1 MFKKKLAISITM
13 WFTVLTV
20 AAQCRASQAVQKAM
34 TVEVEKVVTVE
45 AKREAEKAVTV
56 EVTAKPATTPPAST
70 TQAVTTTNETMT
82 EANEGT
88 QKAMLTYQSMEFQDG
103 TTLRYAVLTPENF
116 DTTQTYPILLAFP
129 PGGQTQDLVQWA
141 LDSYWADQAIKR
153 GWIVLSP
160 VAPGGQLFF
169 QGSETLIP
177 QFLERTS
184 EMYRPEGGKYHI
196 AGVSNGGIS
205 AFRVA
210 LQNPDKTQSL
220 LVLPGFPRTPEEFQK
235 LETLKDIP
243 VAMFV
248 GEQDSSWVATMQA
261 TEEELSRLGGNVS
274 LEIVPGEPHVIR
286 SLVGGEA
293 LFDLLESF
301 R

>member
-1 MFKKKLAISITM
+1 MSKKKLVISTTM
-13 WFTVLTV
+13 LFTVLIV
-20 AAQCRASQAVQKAM
+20 AAQCGASQAVQKVM

-45 AKREAEKAVTV
+45 VERAVEKVVTV
-56 EVTAKPATTPPAST
+56 EVTTKPATTLLAST
-70 TQAVTTTNETMT
+70 TQAVTTTNETIT
-82 EANEGT
+82 ETNEGT
-88 QKAMLTYQSMEFQDG
+88 QEAMLTYQSMEFQEG
-103 TTLRYAVLTPENF
+103 TTLHYAVLTPKNF
-116 DTTQTYPILLAFP
+116 DTTRTYPILLAFP
-129 PGGQTQDLVQWA
+129 PGGQSQDLVQWG

-169 QGSETLIP
+169 QGSEALIP
-177 QFLERTS
+177 QFLEQTS
-184 EMYRPEGGKYHI
+184 EMYHPEGGKYHV

-220 LVLPGFPRTPEEFQK
+220 LVLPGFPRTKEEFQK

-261 TEEELSRLGGNVS
+261 TEEELSRLGGDVS
-274 LEIVPGEPHVIR
+274 LEIVPGEPHVIK